1 MVMIS
6 NSRSCR
12 CVLLILLTLT
22 ATSRCVAQQAE
33 PAAVPRSDR
42 ESLILWGRER
52 DGLQAGAYLL
62 SSTGWLQPGDPIVV
76 QFVLRNVSDVESTVT
91 IQSFQETH
99 PVLGENN
106 RIALNIL
113 GSNQEKTQYVLKPG
127 EVINRR
133 GHRVVVSTAGLASG
147 QYSVDANVAFWMS
160 KANEPNSASG
170 LGHGIP
176 ISVPIGDK
184 ATWPQP
190 YVDEPLNPTEGIHW
204 GKPVGGLIVG
214 MRLKHGDKPL
224 AHDAILTGDLFA
236 KNVSTVTVE
245 FEYEIPAATDW
256 NMSLESAEGESV
268 RLDSVWYSGFR
279 VRRVRKVTL
288 APLAVTQL
296 TGIPND
302 LAVEKPDKESVEN
315 RIIESPAIR
324 ILAEKAEFKY
334 GDLPRLITGPG
345 KYRWATHVT
354 VRQTAVT
361 DLDMV
366 IGASEIPFEVA
377 AD

>member
-1 MVMIS
+1 MLTIPY
-6 NSRSCR
+6 SRFCQ
-12 CVLLILLTLT
+12 CTLFILLML
-22 ATSRCVAQQAE
+22 AITSQCVAQVKE
-33 PAAVPRSDR
+33 PAAVANGEND
-42 ESLILWGRER
+42 SLIIWGRER

-76 QFVLRNVSDVESTVT
+76 QFVLRNVSDTETTVI
-91 IQSFQETH
+91 IQSSHESH

-113 GSNQEKTQYVLKPG
+113 GRSQEKTQYVLKPG

-133 GHRVVVSTAGLASG
+133 GHRVVVSTAGLAPG
-147 QYSVDANVAFWMS
+147 QYNVDANVAFWMS

-170 LGHGIP
+170 LGHGRP

-190 YVDEPLNPTEGIHW
+190 FVDEPLNPTERIRW
-204 GKPVGGLIVG
+204 GKPVGGLIIG
-214 MRLKHGDKPL
+214 MRLENGDKPL
-224 AHDAILTGDLFA
+224 ANDATLTGDLFA
-236 KNVSTVTVE
+236 KNVSAASIE
-245 FEYEIPAATDW
+245 FEYEIPDATDW
-256 NMSLESAEGESV
+256 NMSVQSAEGETV

-279 VRRVRKVTL
+279 VRRARKVTL
-288 APLAVTQL
+288 APQAITQL

-302 LAVEKPDKESVEN
+302 VAVEDLDKESIQN
-315 RIIESPAIR
+315 HKIESPAIR
-324 ILAEKAEFKY
+324 ILAEKTEFKY
-334 GDLPRLITGPG
+334 GDLPRLITGHG
-345 KYRWATHVT
+345 KYRWATYVT
-354 VRQTAVT
+354 VRQPAVT

-366 IGASEIPFEVA
+366 IGVSDIPFDVA